1 MTAKPISIKCTGGKP
16 CGCPGGM
23 GNIWNRHEAA
33 QALMQSFADLM
44 RSDLRSGTRPHALI
58 PPPIIRIAAPLPRN

>member
-1 MTAKPISIKCTGGKP
+1 
-16 CGCPGGM
+16 M

-44 RSDLRSGTRPHALI
+44 RSDLRSRTRRHALI
-58 PPPIIRIAAPLPRN
+58 PPPKLRIAVPLTLEQLLPTDPLATV